1 MSYQQRQRFEP
12 QEPYS
17 ISKGVVSRIKPY
29 GCFVKLHSSLIT
41 GLVHISQLHA
51 IITADVNDVVS
62 IEDEVWVK
70 VMDVQVES
78 IKDDTGRTQ

>member
-1 MSYQQRQRFEP
+1 MSYQQRQRFQTP
-12 QEPYS
+12 EPYS
-17 ISKGVVSRIKPY
+17 ISRGIVSRIEPY
-29 GCFVKLHSSLIT
+29 GYFVKLHSSPIT
-41 GLVHISQLHA
+41 GLDHISQLHA
-51 IITADVNDVVS
+51 SITADVNDVVS